1 VHAKLTIQTLGYAG
15 LLPFY
20 GFLAGFA
27 LLDDYPRAL
36 SVQGFLIYSLAILSF
51 LGGTLWGF
59 ARTLPDGEQVARLV
73 VSNGVVL
80 FAVCCLLTA
89 QTTIAATALMLGY
102 LALVWYERRIDG
114 HAGWY
119 SQLRMRLTIGVVIAH
134 VGYATLQFTDAQ

>member
-89 QTTIAATALMLGY
+89 QTTIAPPLPLLCSAIWLWCGMNGGSTAM
-102 LALVWYERRIDG
+102 RDG
-114 HAGWY
+114 IRSYGC
-119 SQLRMRLTIGVVIAH
+119 G
-134 VGYATLQFTDAQ
+134 